1 MSERSVRWRERP
13 SRVPEFMATL
23 TATAR
28 RAMRSRASDGEHKP
42 ARGAP
47 EVAIV
52 LFSGQLGG
60 AETFSA
66 SLAAQLPE
74 SGVRATVV
82 LIDGRGPLPQR
93 LDALGV
99 RYAVYGA
106 ARGRKVVCGPRRFA
120 KLVRECGP
128 DAAILSWPGYLAGAL
143 RLGGYRGAVIAVEH
157 GAQLVADRSSWFRR
171 IYKSLDWRMG
181 LWATDQH
188 VAVSKFACERLCRS
202 PHKGTP
208 VVIYNGV
215 DTRRYRVPAQRDR
228 CAKEGIVVGVTSRL
242 RAGKGIDVLLQ
253 AMRILRDTNANGP
266 VRLLVAGGGPE
277 RQVLE
282 RLAVNL
288 EIEED
293 VSMVGWVED
302 LSSFWQQCD
311 VAVVPSDT
319 LTETFGMAAAEPM
332 ACGLPVVATRNGGLC
347 EVVDD
352 GVTGF
357 LVAPGD
363 ADALAAALARYVSDR
378 PLREA
383 HGAAGRAR
391 AERYFSIKATAD
403 AYARLLCVCTAQTP
417 PADALTPLGS
427 GTYTPLRDQRPVSGQ
442 TFTGETH

>member
-1 MSERSVRWRERP
+1 MTSCV
-13 SRVPEFMATL
+13 T
-23 TATAR
+23 
-28 RAMRSRASDGEHKP
+28 DGESEL
-42 ARGAP
+42 AQGDA

-60 AETFSA
+60 EETFSA
-66 SLAAQLPE
+66 SLAAALRR

-82 LIDGRGPLPQR
+82 LIDGSGPLSQR
-93 LDALGV
+93 LDSLGV
-99 RYAVYGA
+99 PYAVYGA
-106 ARGRKVVCGPRRFA
+106 KRGRDVAYRPRRFA
-120 KLVRECGP
+120 KLIKECGP
-128 DAAILSWPGYLAGAL
+128 DAAILGWPGYLAGAL

-157 GAQLVADRSSWFRR
+157 GAQLVADRSSRFRR

-208 VVIYNGV
+208 IVIYNGV
-215 DTRRYRVPAQRDR
+215 DTRHYRVSEQRDR
-228 CAKEGIVVGVTSRL
+228 PAREGTVVGVTSRL
-242 RAGKGIDVLLQ
+242 CAGKGIDVLLQ
-253 AMRILRDTNANGP
+253 AMKILRDTIADGP

-277 RQVLE
+277 QQELE
-282 RLAVNL
+282 RLTARL
-288 EIEED
+288 EIEND

-302 LSSFWQQCD
+302 LSAFWQQCD
-311 VAVVPSDT
+311 IAAVPSDT
-319 LTETFGMAAAEPM
+319 WIETFGMAAAEPM
-332 ACGLPVVATRNGGLC
+332 AFGLPVVATRNGGLC

-363 ADALAAALARYVSDR
+363 ADALAAALARYVPDR

-391 AERYFSIKATAD
+391 AESQLSIKAAAD
-403 AYARLLCVCTAQTP
+403 AYASLLEG
-417 PADALTPLGS
+417 LL
-427 GTYTPLRDQRPVSGQ
+427 
-442 TFTGETH
+442 

>member
-1 MSERSVRWRERP
+1 VSE
-13 SRVPEFMATL
+13 L
-23 TATAR
+23 TATADHS
-28 RAMRSRASDGEHKP
+28 MGSRATDGESKP
-42 ARGAP
+42 ARGAA

-66 SLAAQLPE
+66 NLAAQLPE

-99 RYAVYGA
+99 PYAVYGA
-106 ARGRKVVCGPRRFA
+106 KRGREVVYRPRRFA

-128 DAAILSWPGYLAGAL
+128 DAAILGWPGYLAGAL
-143 RLGGYRGAVIAVEH
+143 RLGGYGGAVIAVEH
-157 GAQLVADRSSWFRR
+157 GAQLVEDRSSWFRR

-228 CAKEGIVVGVTSRL
+228 SAREGTVVGVTSRL

-253 AMRILRDTNANGP
+253 AMRILRDTNASEP
-266 VRLLVAGGGPE
+266 VHLLVAGDGPQ
-277 RQVLE
+277 RQALE
-282 RLAVNL
+282 RLAVSL
-288 EIEED
+288 EIEHD

-302 LSSFWQQCD
+302 LSAFWQQCD
-311 VAVVPSDT
+311 VAAVPST
-319 LTETFGMAAAEPM
+319 STETFGMAAVEPM

-383 HGAAGRAR
+383 HGVAGRAR
-391 AERYFSIKATAD
+391 VQQHFSIEGTAD
-403 AYARLLCVCTAQTP
+403 AYVRLVR
-417 PADALTPLGS
+417 AL
-427 GTYTPLRDQRPVSGQ
+427 Q
-442 TFTGETH
+442 

>member
-1 MSERSVRWRERP
+1 M
-13 SRVPEFMATL
+13 PEFIT
-23 TATAR
+23 TAH
-28 RAMRSRASDGEHKP
+28 RALRSRAREGESKAAH
-42 ARGAP
+42 GAA

-52 LFSGQLGG
+52 LFSGRFGG
-60 AETFSA
+60 AETFGV
-66 SLAAQLPE
+66 SLAAELRE

-82 LIDGRGPLPQR
+82 LIDGRGPLRRR

-99 RYAVYGA
+99 PYAVYGA
-106 ARGRKVVCGPRRFA
+106 KRGREVVYRPRRFA
-120 KLVRECGP
+120 KLVNECGQ
-128 DAAILSWPGYLAGAL
+128 DAAILGWPGYLAGAL

-157 GAQLVADRSSWFRR
+157 GAQLVNDRSSWFRR

-215 DTRRYRVPAQRDR
+215 DTRHYRVPTQRER
-228 CAKEGIVVGVTSRL
+228 RAREETVVGVTSRL
-242 RAGKGIDVLLQ
+242 CAGKGIDVLLQ
-253 AMRILRDTNANGP
+253 AMRVLRDTNASEP
-266 VRLLVAGGGPE
+266 VHLLVAGDGPE
-277 RQVLE
+277 RQALE
-282 RLAVNL
+282 RLAVSL
-288 EIEED
+288 EIEHD

-302 LSSFWQQCD
+302 LSAFWQQCD
-311 VAVVPSDT
+311 VAAVPST
-319 LTETFGMAAAEPM
+319 CVETFGMAAAEPM

-363 ADALAAALARYVSDR
+363 ADALAAALACYIADR

-383 HGAAGRAR
+383 HGAAGRAQ
-391 AERYFSIKATAD
+391 AESQFSIKAAAD
-403 AYARLLCVCTAQTP
+403 AYARLVRAIQREERHE
-417 PADALTPLGS
+417 ASVIHGS
-427 GTYTPLRDQRPVSGQ
+427 A
-442 TFTGETH
+442 

>member
-1 MSERSVRWRERP
+1 
-13 SRVPEFMATL
+13 VPDFAATEL
-23 TATAR
+23 RT
-28 RAMRSRASDGEHKP
+28 MRSRTTAGESNP
-42 ARGAP
+42 ARGAA

-66 SLAAQLPE
+66 SLAAQFLE

-82 LIDGRGPLPQR
+82 LIDGRGPLPER

-99 RYAVYGA
+99 PYAVYGA
-106 ARGRKVVCGPRRFA
+106 KRGRGVVYRPWRFA

-128 DAAILSWPGYLAGAL
+128 DAAILGWPGYLACAL
-143 RLGGYRGAVIAVEH
+143 RLGGYGGAVIAVEH
-157 GAQLVADRSSWFRR
+157 GKQLVEDRNSWFRR
-171 IYKSLDWRMG
+171 IYKRLDWRMG

-228 CAKEGIVVGVTSRL
+228 RAREGTVVGVTSRL
-242 RAGKGIDVLLQ
+242 YAGKGIDVLLQ
-253 AMRILRDTNANGP
+253 AMRVMRDTNASEP
-266 VRLLVAGGGPE
+266 VHLLVAGGGPE

-282 RLAVNL
+282 GLAVSL
-288 EIEED
+288 EIEHD
-293 VSMVGWVED
+293 VSIVGWVED
-302 LSSFWQQCD
+302 LSAFWQHCD
-311 VAVVPSDT
+311 VAAVPST
-319 LTETFGMAAAEPM
+319 CIETFGMAAAEPM

-391 AERYFSIKATAD
+391 AESQFSIKAAAD
-403 AYARLLCVCTAQTP
+403 AYARLLEVTFARQPCR
-417 PADALTPLGS
+417 S
-427 GTYTPLRDQRPVSGQ
+427 GAEKLA
-442 TFTGETH
+442 E

>member
-1 MSERSVRWRERP
+1 
-13 SRVPEFMATL
+13 
-23 TATAR
+23 
-28 RAMRSRASDGEHKP
+28 MRSRATDGESKP
-42 ARGAP
+42 ARGAAG
-47 EVAIV
+47 VAIV

-93 LDALGV
+93 LGALGV
-99 RYAVYGA
+99 PYEVYGA
-106 ARGRKVVCGPRRFA
+106 KRGREVVYRPRRFA
-120 KLVRECGP
+120 KLVSECGA
-128 DAAILSWPGYLAGAL
+128 DAAILGWPGYLAGAL
-143 RLGGYRGAVIAVEH
+143 RLGGYQGAVIAVEH
-157 GAQLVADRSSWFRR
+157 GAQLVEDRNSWFRR

-215 DTRRYRVPAQRDR
+215 DIRRYRVPAQRDR
-228 CAKEGIVVGVTSRL
+228 RAREGTVVGVTSRL
-242 RAGKGIDVLLQ
+242 CSGKGIDVLLQ
-253 AMRILRDTNANGP
+253 AMRVMRDTNASEP
-266 VRLLVAGGGPE
+266 VHLLVAGDGPE
-277 RQVLE
+277 RQALE
-282 RLAVNL
+282 RLAVSL
-288 EIEED
+288 EID
-293 VSMVGWVED
+293 DRVSMVGWVED
-302 LSSFWQQCD
+302 LPAFWQQCD
-311 VAVVPSDT
+311 VAAVPSDT
-319 LTETFGMAAAEPM
+319 WIETFGMAAVEPM

-363 ADALAAALARYVSDR
+363 ADAFAAALARYVSHR

-383 HGAAGRAR
+383 HGAAGRAQ
-391 AERYFSIKATAD
+391 AESQFSIKAAAD
-403 AYARLLCVCTAQTP
+403 AYARLVRAIQ
-417 PADALTPLGS
+417 
-427 GTYTPLRDQRPVSGQ
+427 
-442 TFTGETH
+442 GEERHEASVIHGVA

>member
-1 MSERSVRWRERP
+1 M
-13 SRVPEFMATL
+13 PEFIATEL
-23 TATAR
+23 RT
-28 RAMRSRASDGEHKP
+28 MRSPATDGESKP
-42 ARGAP
+42 ARGAA

-60 AETFSA
+60 AEAFSA

-99 RYAVYGA
+99 PYAVYGA
-106 ARGRKVVCGPRRFA
+106 KRGREVVYRPRRFA
-120 KLVRECGP
+120 KLVNECGQ
-128 DAAILSWPGYLAGAL
+128 DAAILGWPGYLAGAL

-157 GAQLVADRSSWFRR
+157 GAQLVEDRNSWFRR
-171 IYKSLDWRMG
+171 TYKSLDWRMG

-215 DTRRYRVPAQRDR
+215 DTRHYRVSAQRDR
-228 CAKEGIVVGVTSRL
+228 RAREGTVVGVTSRL
-242 RAGKGIDVLLQ
+242 CAGKGIDVLLQ
-253 AMRILRDTNANGP
+253 AMRVMRDTNASEP
-266 VRLLVAGGGPE
+266 VHLLVAGDGPE
-277 RQVLE
+277 RQALE
-282 RLAVNL
+282 RLAVSL
-288 EIEED
+288 EIEHD

-302 LSSFWQQCD
+302 LSAFWQQCD
-311 VAVVPSDT
+311 VAAVPST
-319 LTETFGMAAAEPM
+319 SIETFGMAAVEPM
-332 ACGLPVVATRNGGLC
+332 AYGLPVVATRNGGLC

-357 LVAPGD
+357 LVAPGN

-391 AERYFSIKATAD
+391 AERQFDITQTAR
-403 AYARLLCVCTAQTP
+403 AYAHLL
-417 PADALTPLGS
+417 DSL
-427 GTYTPLRDQRPVSGQ
+427 
-442 TFTGETH
+442 

>member
-1 MSERSVRWRERP
+1 VSQRSVRWRARP
-13 SRVPEFMATL
+13 SRVREFI
-23 TATAR
+23 ATAH
-28 RAMRSRASDGEHKP
+28 RAMGSRATDGESKP
-42 ARGAP
+42 VRGAA

-66 SLAAQLPE
+66 SLAAQLPD

-99 RYAVYGA
+99 PYAVYGA
-106 ARGRKVVCGPRRFA
+106 KRGREVVYRPRRFA
-120 KLVRECGP
+120 KLVNECGQ
-128 DAAILSWPGYLAGAL
+128 DAAILGWPGYLAGAL

-157 GAQLVADRSSWFRR
+157 GAQLVEDRNSWFRR

-215 DTRRYRVPAQRDR
+215 DMRRYRVPAQRDR
-228 CAKEGIVVGVTSRL
+228 RAREGTVVGVTSRL
-242 RAGKGIDVLLQ
+242 DAGKGIDVLLR
-253 AMRILRDTNANGP
+253 AMRILKDTNMKEP
-266 VRLLVAGGGPE
+266 VHLLVAGGGPE

-282 RLAVNL
+282 RLAVSL
-288 EIEED
+288 QIENE

-302 LSSFWQQCD
+302 LPAFWQQCD
-311 VAVVPSDT
+311 VAAVPST
-319 LTETFGMAAAEPM
+319 STETFGMAAVEPM

-352 GVTGF
+352 GVTG
-357 LVAPGD
+357 LMVPPGD
-363 ADALAAALARYVSDR
+363 AVALAAALQRYALDQT
-378 PLREA
+378 LRLL
-383 HGAAGRAR
+383 HGAAARKRCERDFDMRSAAR
-391 AERYFSIKATAD
+391 A
-403 AYARLLCVCTAQTP
+403 YAGLIMQQTENQP
-417 PADALTPLGS
+417 
-427 GTYTPLRDQRPVSGQ
+427 R
-442 TFTGETH
+442 

>member
-1 MSERSVRWRERP
+1 VSEFR
-13 SRVPEFMATL
+13 
-23 TATAR
+23 ATAH
-28 RAMRSRASDGEHKP
+28 RAMRSRAIDGESKS
-42 ARGAP
+42 ARGAA

-52 LFSGQLGG
+52 LFSGQVGG

-66 SLAAQLPE
+66 SLAAELRE
-74 SGVRATVV
+74 SGVRAMVV

-93 LDALGV
+93 LDALRV
-99 RYAVYGA
+99 PYAVYGA
-106 ARGRKVVCGPRRFA
+106 KRGREVAYRPRRFA

-128 DAAILSWPGYLAGAL
+128 DAVILCWPGYLAGAL

-157 GAQLVADRSSWFRR
+157 GAQLVEDRSSWFRR

-188 VAVSKFACERLCRS
+188 VAVSKFTCERLCRS

-228 CAKEGIVVGVTSRL
+228 RAREGTVVGVTSRL
-242 RAGKGIDVLLQ
+242 RAGKGIDVLLR
-253 AMRILRDTNANGP
+253 AVRILRDTNANGP
-266 VRLLVAGGGPE
+266 VHLLVAGGGPE

-282 RLAVNL
+282 RLAVSL
-288 EIEED
+288 EIEHD

-302 LSSFWQQCD
+302 LSAFWQQCD
-311 VAVVPSDT
+311 IAAVPST
-319 LTETFGMAAAEPM
+319 CIETFGMAAVEPM
-332 ACGLPVVATRNGGLC
+332 ACGLPVVATRSGGLC

-352 GVTGF
+352 GATG
-357 LVAPGD
+357 LMVPPGD
-363 ADALAAALARYVSDR
+363 APALAAALARYVSDR

-391 AERYFSIKATAD
+391 AESQLSIKAAAD
-403 AYARLLCVCTAQTP
+403 AYARLLEE
-417 PADALTPLGS
+417 LL
-427 GTYTPLRDQRPVSGQ
+427 
-442 TFTGETH
+442 

>member
-1 MSERSVRWRERP
+1 
-13 SRVPEFMATL
+13 VPEFIAS
-23 TATAR
+23 AY
-28 RAMRSRASDGEHKP
+28 RAMRFRATDGESKP
-42 ARGAP
+42 AQGAAK
-47 EVAIV
+47 VAIV

-60 AETFSA
+60 EETFNA
-66 SLAAQLPE
+66 SLAAELRR
-74 SGVRATVV
+74 SGVRTTVV
-82 LIDGRGPLPQR
+82 LIDGRGPLSQR

-99 RYAVYGA
+99 PYAVYGA
-106 ARGRKVVCGPRRFA
+106 KRGREVVYRPRRFA

-128 DAAILSWPGYLAGAL
+128 DAAILGWPGYLAGIL

-157 GAQLVADRSSWFRR
+157 GAQLVNDRSSWFRR

-188 VAVSKFACERLCRS
+188 VAVSKFAYERLCRS

-228 CAKEGIVVGVTSRL
+228 RAREGTVVGVTSRL
-242 RAGKGIDVLLQ
+242 CAGKGIDVLLQ
-253 AMRILRDTNANGP
+253 AMRILRDTNASEP
-266 VRLLVAGGGPE
+266 AHLLVAGDGPE
-277 RQVLE
+277 RQALE
-282 RLAVNL
+282 RLAVSL
-288 EIEED
+288 EIND
-293 VSMVGWVED
+293 RVSMVGWVED
-302 LSSFWQQCD
+302 LSAFWQQCD
-311 VAVVPSDT
+311 VAAVPST
-319 LTETFGMAAAEPM
+319 STETFGMAAVEPM

-363 ADALAAALARYVSDR
+363 ADALAAALARYVADR

-391 AERYFSIKATAD
+391 AESQLSIKAAAD
-403 AYARLLCVCTAQTP
+403 AYARLLEVTFARQPCR
-417 PADALTPLGS
+417 S
-427 GTYTPLRDQRPVSGQ
+427 GAEKLA
-442 TFTGETH
+442 E